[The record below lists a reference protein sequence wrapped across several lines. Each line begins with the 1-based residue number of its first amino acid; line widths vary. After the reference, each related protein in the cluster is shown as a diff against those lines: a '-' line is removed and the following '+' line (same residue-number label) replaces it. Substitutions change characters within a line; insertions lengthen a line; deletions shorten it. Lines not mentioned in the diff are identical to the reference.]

1 MLANLVKSAYETLY
15 SLMDIAYSMM
25 NPSELFERVVLG
37 LDDEH
42 EIKVLCSLMLTKLI
56 VLDPEETV
64 RRLDSI
70 AERFRNVLASKPKD
84 NAVKQEVEKVMEA
97 TKGVLKVTVHLHNAF
112 PAASDSAQGPQGQ
125 LWKAYWDWVGKE
137 FKTQLLAMQLEV
149 KNQAA

>member
-1 MLANLVKSAYETLY
+1 
-15 SLMDIAYSMM
+15 MDIAYSMM
-25 NPSELFERVVLG
+25 NPPELFERVVLG

-64 RRLDSI
+64 RRVDSI
-70 AERFRNVLASKPKD
+70 AERFRNVLATKPKD
-84 NAVKQEVEKVMEA
+84 NAVKQEVEKVTEA
-97 TKGVLKVTVHLHNAF
+97 TKAVLKVTVHLHNAF
-112 PAASDSAQGPQGQ
+112 PAASDSAKGPQGQ